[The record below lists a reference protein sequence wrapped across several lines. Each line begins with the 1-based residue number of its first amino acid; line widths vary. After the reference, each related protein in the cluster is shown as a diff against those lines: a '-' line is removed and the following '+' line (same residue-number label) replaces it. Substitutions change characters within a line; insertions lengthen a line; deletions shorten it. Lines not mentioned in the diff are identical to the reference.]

1 MDDNARLGNL
11 LDDYG
16 RAFHAAMTGNGGN
29 GTQER
34 ADSARKLLADFALR
48 SVPAQGMVMVPREL
62 PEISKKMAEAVR
74 WILHDAAFK
83 APEQIGDIAER
94 WVDRLQAVEAFAAQA
109 LSAAE
114 EGINPRT
121 GMPWKLKPRPQKGST

>member
-48 SVPAQGMVMVPREL
+48 SVPAQGMVMVPRE
-62 PEISKKMAEAVR
+62 PTEAMMKSA
-74 WILHDAAFK
+74 DK
-83 APEQIGDIAER
+83 ALWKQMHSADPSAHN
-94 WVDRLQAVEAFAAQA
+94 DRPICLAVYRAM

-114 EGINPRT
+114 SREGET
-121 GMPWKLKPRPQKGST
+121 